1 MRKYGNNEYFTLFYH
16 VLKLLLLEKVMLYV
30 YDTGTIVTLVL

>member
-16 VLKLLLLEKVMLYV
+16 VLKLLLLEKLCYMYMILEQV
-30 YDTGTIVTLVL
+30 